1 MYNVKD
7 NAEAKLQVW
16 LSSLATTLVVELG
29 NGMLFPD
36 APFLAVLNK
45 RDNDWKITKSEKVE
59 VTAKDW
65 DQFTV
70 NRGYEWTTPLDFNA
84 WDFFSYSGINI
95 YTHLDNCKDHR
106 MDTTEKNRLETG
118 IRPVAYVYQS
128 GGHHPF
134 GFFPQ
139 SLSKRS
145 CSASDLWPG
154 SRISITCKSYT
165 AGSSVWLRQFT
176 WFRMEYSR

>member
-29 NGMLFPD
+29 NWMLFPE
-36 APFLAVLNK
+36 APFIAVLNN
-45 RDNDWKITKSEKVE
+45 RDSDWKITKSEKVE

-84 WDFFSYSGINI
+84 WDFFSLFVLAKHIQE
-95 YTHLDNCKDHR
+95 L
-106 MDTTEKNRLETG
+106 
-118 IRPVAYVYQS
+118 QS
-128 GGHHPF
+128 
-134 GFFPQ
+134 
-139 SLSKRS
+139 
-145 CSASDLWPG
+145 
-154 SRISITCKSYT
+154 
-165 AGSSVWLRQFT
+165 
-176 WFRMEYSR
+176 